1 MMLTTLLGGLIAR
14 RWARRVIGA
23 VLAALTV
30 ALFLFNLRR
39 SGERAGR
46 AVERLEILEATN
58 HAQRKMLEEAAG
70 RPRSRDD
77 LLDRLREGEF

>member
-1 MMLTTLLGGLIAR
+1 MLAALLGGLIAR
-14 RWARRVIGA
+14 PWARRVIWA
-23 VLAALTV
+23 ALAALTV

-46 AVERLEILEATN
+46 AVEQLETLEAVN
-58 HAQRKMLEEAAG
+58 HAQRRMLEEANR

-77 LLDRLREGEF
+77 LLDRLRDGEF

>member
-1 MMLTTLLGGLIAR
+1 MWGSLLVGLLAR
-14 RWARRVIGA
+14 PWAQRIIGA
-23 VLAALTV
+23 ALVALTV

-46 AVERLEILEATN
+46 VAERLKTLEAVN
-58 HAQRKMLEEAAG
+58 HAQRQMLEEAAG

-77 LLDRLREGEF
+77 LLDRLRDGEF

>member
-1 MMLTTLLGGLIAR
+1 MLAALLGGLIAR
-14 RWARRVIGA
+14 PWARRIIRA
-23 VLAALTV
+23 ALAALTV

-46 AVERLEILEATN
+46 FVERLEILEAVS
-58 HAQRKMLEEAAG
+58 HVQRQMLEEASR

-77 LLDRLREGEF
+77 LLERLRDGEF

>member
-1 MMLTTLLGGLIAR
+1 MLAALLGGLIDR
-14 RWARRVIGA
+14 PWARRVIGA
-23 VLAALTV
+23 AFAALTV

-46 AVERLEILEATN
+46 AAARLESLEAAS
-58 HAQRKMLEEAAG
+58 HVQQKMLEEASR